1 MNSLRTQRDADTV
14 RCITIISTTQIHA
27 QCNIQTES
35 VPHSTLLCRH
45 ENIYMLRPFLV
56 RSFFLTVS
64 SLCTLSA
71 TAATFPTQLNHVLK
85 QAAPSLD
92 TNVLSTALSA
102 MECALSHGAE
112 PAKRLAVIDF
122 SLPSSEKR
130 LWIFDLHSKQLL
142 LNDFVAHGNRSGDN
156 FATSFSNTNGSHKSS
171 IGLFRTSE
179 SYQGKHGYSL
189 RMDGLEPGFN
199 DRARE
204 RAIVIHPA
212 AYVNPD
218 WIQTQGRIG
227 RSQGCPA
234 VRPEIAR
241 TVIDELKGGQFMFS
255 WYPDQQWLQSSI
267 YLNCR
272 SQQVASRDTKRN
284 TDGS

>member
-1 MNSLRTQRDADTV
+1 MR
-14 RCITIISTTQIHA
+14 
-27 QCNIQTES
+27 
-35 VPHSTLLCRH
+35 
-45 ENIYMLRPFLV
+45 RPFLIQ
-56 RSFFLTVS
+56 SFFIAIS
-64 SLCTLSA
+64 SLCAFSSA
-71 TAATFPTQLNHVLK
+71 TAASLPQQLTSALK
-85 QAAPSLD
+85 HAAPSL
-92 TNVLSTALSA
+92 NNKVLSTALSA
-102 MECALSHGAE
+102 MQCALSHGAE
-112 PAKRLAVIDF
+112 PAQRLAVIDF
-122 SLPSSEKR
+122 SLPSSDKR
-130 LWIFDLHSKQLL
+130 LWIFDLQSKQLVL
-142 LNDFVAHGNRSGDN
+142 HDFVAHGNRSGDN
-156 FATSFSNTNGSHKSS
+156 FATRFSNINGSHQSS
-171 IGLFRTSE
+171 IGLFRTAE

-212 AYVNPD
+212 DYVNPA
-218 WIQTQGRIG
+218 WIKSQGRIG

-241 TVIDELKGGQFMFS
+241 TVIDKLKGGQFMFS

-272 SQQVASRDTKRN
+272 TGQLASRTSKNN